1 MALIRIE
8 HQDFDL
14 QVSCC
19 NYDAIYAEAA
29 QNIVPD
35 ALWASYKCSSDVLPQ
50 FFIEDADPGVPLDKR
65 AFFFDN
71 ADYGVLV
78 KTKNGASSL
87 RPAFVSDAM
96 NSRIQRFGTDI
107 ITGTINFGNDIGK
120 FDLSFT
126 YRKDS
131 LNRKFT
137 FTIEILSRKLDYH
150 HDWAELVKE
159 IEEEHQTLALDFLR
173 DTYHSFDTVSKEVPK
188 DQTADMIWWCL
199 FKSYQDQFVKACRL
213 ILNRPRHKWRRQ
225 PEYLRAD
232 QLRMPTP
239 LQENEYAEFKRD
251 TSHLYYSERTVN
263 DKDTPE
269 NRFLKMAVERICEK
283 YGELSVYLLDQKN
296 ISATAKN
303 EIRQMRVE
311 LKNIRSNAF
320 FRGIGRF
327 KGLRQE
333 SLVLQRASGYS
344 TVYRIW
350 AVLKMM
356 YSLGGDR
363 MKLES
368 KDIAA
373 LYEMW
378 CFIRV
383 KNAVAMLT
391 GISEKAKTDLKDY
404 VYRLF
409 TGDKSRVVFKDDSG
423 IELAE
428 VSYNSSSKANSDDG
442 IADTIAP
449 TTSIAPGSSSE
460 ERPDIVLRL
469 TKTFGGDTNY
479 KVTYLFDAKYRI
491 QGRYASGS
499 ATGVD
504 YPPQD
509 AIDQMH
515 RYRDAIYFH
524 KKPNCELT
532 NEPLKKEIVGGYV
545 LFPGTGSS
553 DAVKNAPFIR
563 TRDEVN
569 IGAFPL
575 RPGSDDNNKLL
586 LGFLED
592 LLTNNA
598 WSKHLEEVI
607 AQKGMV
613 QVKLED
619 AKISESQIYSKPGRT
634 VISEAVWILKHN
646 SILVP
651 VKDLPI
657 SEANKKIKFVNF
669 YWEPPATLAVDPKG
683 YLGVLTAKEV
693 ESKFSKVDFSKESL
707 FHVFCGKLVNVA
719 AMTEYV
725 SKKAKGAKNENQQ

>member
-8 HQDFDL
+8 HEDFDL
-14 QVSCC
+14 QVSCG
-19 NYDAIYAEAA
+19 NYEAIYAEAA
-29 QNIVPD
+29 QNIVSE
-35 ALWASYKCSSDVLPQ
+35 ALWATYKCSPDASPMFCISDT
-50 FFIEDADPGVPLDKR
+50 DAGVALGER

-71 ADYGVLV
+71 ADYGVFI
-78 KTKNGASSL
+78 KTKNGAAL
-87 RPAFVSDAM
+87 PRPAFVSDAM
-96 NSRIQRFGTDI
+96 NNRMQSFGNDI
-107 ITGTINFGNDIGK
+107 ITGTVNFGNDIGK
-120 FDLSFT
+120 FDISFA
-126 YRKDS
+126 YRKGS
-131 LNRKFT
+131 AERKFT

-173 DTYHSFDTVSKEVPK
+173 ETYHSFDAVSKEVPK

-199 FKSYQDQFVKACRL
+199 FKSYQDQFVKACRF

-225 PEYLRAD
+225 AEYLRAD

-239 LQENEYAEFKRD
+239 LQENEYAEFRRE

-269 NRFLKMAVERICEK
+269 NRFLKMAVDRVCDK
-283 YGELSVYLLDQKN
+283 YGELSRYLLEQKS
-296 ISATAKN
+296 ISETAKD
-303 EIRQMRVE
+303 EIRQMSIE
-311 LKNIRSNAF
+311 LNSIRRNAF

-333 SLVLQRASGYS
+333 SLILQRASGYS

-363 MKLES
+363 MRLES

-383 KNAVAMLT
+383 KNAVASLT
-391 GISEKAKTDLKDY
+391 EISEKAKANLKDY

-409 TGDKSRVVFKDDSG
+409 TGEKSRVVFKDDSG

-428 VSYNSSSKANSDDG
+428 VSYNSSSNAGSCDG
-442 IADTIAP
+442 IADTVAP

-469 TKTFGGDTNY
+469 TKNFGGDNHY

-491 QGRYASGS
+491 QGRYACGESV
-499 ATGVD
+499 GVD

-515 RYRDAIYFH
+515 RYRDAIYYR
-524 KKPNCELT
+524 KDRPNSELT

-545 LFPGTGSS
+545 LFPGAGTKES
-553 DAVKNAPFIR
+553 VLKAPFMR
-563 TRDEVN
+563 TRGEVN

-575 RPGSDDNNKLL
+575 RPGKEDNNKLL
-586 LGFLED
+586 RDFLEN
-592 LLTNNA
+592 LLKHNE
-598 WSKHLEEVI
+598 WIKHLENVI

-613 QVKLED
+613 QVAE
-619 AKISESQIYSKPGRT
+619 
-634 VISEAVWILKHN
+634 
-646 SILVP
+646 
-651 VKDLPI
+651 
-657 SEANKKIKFVNF
+657 
-669 YWEPPATLAVDPKG
+669 
-683 YLGVLTAKEV
+683 KEV
-693 ESKFSKVDFSKESL
+693 ALSSDNILAPKSKLSDAEARWVYKNHAIVVRDNALRGRDPRQIRLITIGWMPPVSLVVGKGEYKGEMDAGEVVSMYGECPFETKGEKCHVWVGTLVNEEPWVKRFSKEP
-707 FHVFCGKLVNVA
+707 
-719 AMTEYV
+719 
-725 SKKAKGAKNENQQ
+725 

>member
-8 HQDFDL
+8 HEDFDL
-14 QVSCC
+14 QVSCG
-19 NYDAIYAEAA
+19 NFDAIYAEAA
-29 QNIVPD
+29 QNIVSE
-35 ALWASYKCSSDVLPQ
+35 ALWATYKCSPDASPM
-50 FFIEDADPGVPLDKR
+50 FCTNDADAGVSLGKR
-65 AFFFDN
+65 VFFFDN
-71 ADYGVLV
+71 ADYGVFI
-78 KTKNGASSL
+78 KTKNGASL
-87 RPAFVSDAM
+87 PRPAFVSDAM
-96 NSRIQRFGTDI
+96 NNRMQSFGKDI
-107 ITGTINFGNDIGK
+107 ITGTVNFGNDIGK
-120 FDLSFT
+120 FDISFT
-126 YRKDS
+126 YRKGAAD
-131 LNRKFT
+131 RKFT

-173 DTYHSFDTVSKEVPK
+173 ETYHSFDAVSKEVPK

-199 FKSYQDQFVKACRL
+199 FKSYQDQFIKACRF
-213 ILNRPRHKWRRQ
+213 ILNRPRHKWCRQ
-225 PEYLRAD
+225 AEYLRAD

-239 LQENEYAEFKRD
+239 LQENEYAEFRRD
-251 TSHLYYSERTVN
+251 TSRLYYSERTVN

-269 NRFLKMAVERICEK
+269 NRFLKMAVERVCDK
-283 YGELSVYLLDQKN
+283 YGELSRYLLDQKS
-296 ISATAKN
+296 ISETAKE
-303 EIRQMRVE
+303 EIRQMSLE
-311 LKNIRSNAF
+311 LKSIRRNAF

-333 SLVLQRASGYS
+333 SLILQRASGYS

-363 MKLES
+363 MRLES

-383 KNAVAMLT
+383 KNAVASLT
-391 GISEKAKTDLKDY
+391 EISEKAKANLKDY

-409 TGDKSRVVFKDDSG
+409 TGEKSRVVFKDDSG

-428 VSYNSSSKANSDDG
+428 VSYNSSTNAGSGDG
-442 IADTIAP
+442 IADTVAP

-469 TKTFGGDTNY
+469 TKNFGGDNHY

-491 QGRYASGS
+491 QGRYASGES
-499 ATGVD
+499 VGVD

-515 RYRDAIYFH
+515 RYRDAIYYR
-524 KKPNCELT
+524 KDRPNSELT

-545 LFPGTGSS
+545 LFPGTGKK
-553 DAVKNAPFIR
+553 DAIAAAPFMQ
-563 TRDEVN
+563 TREEVN

-575 RPGSDDNNKLL
+575 RPGNDENNKILRE
-586 LGFLED
+586 FLED
-592 LLTNNA
+592 LLNHNA
-598 WSKHLEEVI
+598 WIKHLEDVI

-619 AKISESQIYSKPGRT
+619 AKISEEQIYSRPGRT
-634 VISEAVWILKHN
+634 VVAEAKWILTHKAV
-646 SILVP
+646 LVP

-657 SEANKKIKFVNF
+657 SETVKKIKFVNF
-669 YWEPPATLAVDPKG
+669 YWEPPVTLSVGAKG
-683 YLGVLTAKEV
+683 YLGVLTAKEI
-693 ESKFSKVDFSKESL
+693 ETKFSKVEFSKESL
-707 FHVFCGKLVNVA
+707 FHVFCGQLMNA
-719 AMTEYV
+719 GAMSEYV
-725 SKKAKGAKNENQQ
+725 NKKSKGASDER